1 MINECL
7 TTLGKNP
14 SLAWS
19 IVILLLGIIGLVVTP
34 VSLLVLT
41 HFEHKSR
48 RSHNERLS
56 VTYESILG
64 VFTLL
69 VMTLGVGFIL
79 GGVHAITHHQPNVRR
94 VSQVMKTQPGDA
106 QHGQDPTK
114 NQPSY
119 NSNDDKT
126 IEQNVGEN

>member
-1 MINECL
+1 MINNCL
-7 TTLGKNP
+7 TTLGKTP

-19 IVILLLGIIGLVVTP
+19 IVILLLGIMGLVVTP

-56 VTYESILG
+56 VTYEVILG
-64 VFTLL
+64 VFTIL

-79 GGVHAITHHQPNVRR
+79 GGTHAITHHQQNVKH
-94 VSQVMKTQPGDA
+94 VAPVMKTYPGDA

-114 NQPSY
+114 VQPSD
-119 NSNDDKT
+119 NSSDDKT
-126 IEQNVGEN
+126 VEQNAGEN

>member
-1 MINECL
+1 MINTWL
-7 TTLGKNP
+7 TTLGKTP

-19 IVILLLGIIGLVVTP
+19 IVILLLGIVGLVVTP

-48 RSHNERLS
+48 RAHEERLS
-56 VTYESILG
+56 VTYEAILG

-79 GGVHAITHHQPNVRR
+79 GGAHAITHHQQNVRW
-94 VSQVMKTQPGDA
+94 VAPVMKTHPGDA

-114 NQPSY
+114 IKPSD
-119 NSNDDKT
+119 NSSDDKVV
-126 IEQNVGEN
+126 EQNVGEN